1 MIRAPEISN
10 EQVVYVENWFTELR
24 AKMEKK

>member
-1 MIRAPEISN
+1 MIRVAEGSN
-10 EQVVYVENWFTELR
+10 EDVVYVENWFTELR